1 MGAAQHRWH
10 AVNKISVSRSVIR
23 SRRKAMQQQRQLVAA
38 RRMVL
43 AKFVVAA
50 SPVPGHVGPMLN
62 VARMLIEAGHE
73 VVVNTGMRFRGQA
86 RATGARFVP
95 LQGGAEIDVQEIVAD
110 PRRMKLQPGPEM
122 VRFDIEHVFANPIP
136 DQVRGIDAILRDFP
150 ADAIL
155 ADMIF
160 MGTLALWSRPRE
172 QRPALVNCGISALK
186 QQVREEFG
194 GVGNANVNRNLLLA
208 GGKEITSDYMDAIVT
223 NTDLYLQ
230 FSAPSFEYPR
240 AAMPESV
247 RFVGAMLPPPTT
259 QFEKPEWWGELKS
272 GRPVVVVTQGTVANM
287 DLGQLMGPALAGLAT
302 EDMLVIAATGG
313 PSVDS
318 VPGPKPKNARIVD
331 FVPFDKLLPY
341 ASVLVTNGGF
351 GAINHALSL
360 GIPVIG
366 AGKTEDKGE
375 ITARVEWAGVGVN
388 LNTSMPSPMMVRD
401 AVRRTLNDPAI
412 YVNVRAMQ
420 AEYARYDALG
430 SVLTALEEVLVDAE
444 NRLLL
449 DFASARSGIR
459 MTTGD
464 RERGVVVPMRR

>member
-1 MGAAQHRWH
+1 M
-10 AVNKISVSRSVIR
+10 
-23 SRRKAMQQQRQLVAA
+23 
-38 RRMVL
+38 

-62 VARMLIEAGHE
+62 VARILVEAGHE
-73 VVVNTGMRFRGQA
+73 VVVNTGMRFRAQA

-95 LQGGAEIDVQEIVAD
+95 LKGGADIDVQEIAAD

-172 QRPALVNCGISALK
+172 QRPALVNCGISVLTHSDPTMAPFGLGLPPATTEEGLTQYAALK

-194 GVGNANVNRNLLLA
+194 DVVNANVNRNLLLA

-230 FSAPSFEYPR
+230 FSVPSFEYPR

-259 QFEKPEWWGELKS
+259 HFEKPEWWGELKS

-302 EDMLVIAATGG
+302 EDVLVIAATGG

-318 VPGPKPKNARIVD
+318 VPGPKPKNAHIVD

-375 ITARVEWAGVGVN
+375 ITARVEWAGVGLN
-388 LNTSMPSPMMVRD
+388 LNTNMPSPMMVRD

-412 YVNVRAMQ
+412 YVNVRTMQ

-430 SVLTALEEVLVDAE
+430 SVLTALEEVVADAE
-444 NRLLL
+444 NRLLV
-449 DFASARSGIR
+449 DFASARSGLR
-459 MTTGD
+459 MTMGD